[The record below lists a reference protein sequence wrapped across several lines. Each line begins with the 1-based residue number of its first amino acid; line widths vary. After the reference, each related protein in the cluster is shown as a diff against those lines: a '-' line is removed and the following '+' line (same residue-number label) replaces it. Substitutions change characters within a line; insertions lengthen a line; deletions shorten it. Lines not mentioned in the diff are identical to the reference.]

1 MPARLLYRDA
11 QGADAQ
17 VDLAPEG
24 AFLGRAAD
32 CVVRTDDAMVSRKNC
47 KISLQAGKWVI
58 EDLGSSNG
66 TFVNEERIQKQ
77 ALAHADLV
85 RCASLQVRFV
95 ELTAQAHEPAVQI
108 DPALQGSLDPAA
120 LLVHT

>member
-47 KISLQAGKWVI
+47 KISFQAGKWTV

-66 TFVNEERIQKQ
+66 TFVNEQRVQKQ
-77 ALAHADLV
+77 VLNHADVV
-85 RCASLQVRFV
+85 RCGTLQVRFV
-95 ELTAQAHEPAVQI
+95 EVA
-108 DPALQGSLDPAA
+108 GG
-120 LLVHT
+120 